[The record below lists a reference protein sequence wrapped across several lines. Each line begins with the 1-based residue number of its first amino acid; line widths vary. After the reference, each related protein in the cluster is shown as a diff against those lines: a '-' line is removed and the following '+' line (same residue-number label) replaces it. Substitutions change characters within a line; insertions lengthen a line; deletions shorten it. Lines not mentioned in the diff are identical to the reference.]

1 MNHIFGAG
9 VVSAILG
16 LTASGVQATTV
27 TSFEA
32 FAVFGDSLSDDGNL
46 YATPAGPLIVSDPPY
61 FEGRR
66 SNGPVWPEYVAARF
80 ESKGLPTANYAY
92 GFANAVRNDDIPL
105 GLPYQV
111 PDLPDQVG
119 FFARDAE
126 RFADKNTAAVIWA
139 GSNDILT
146 YAGRTD
152 IDALGRASAASV
164 AESARALGGLGVDH
178 VSILNLPDF
187 SQTPRYELA
196 LTGLA
201 DEVAAGAAAFN
212 SALSGL
218 LPGLQAGGL
227 DVQQIDISAFFADMI
242 ATPEKYGVS
251 NSTEPC
257 FFAADILTGPYCTDP
272 DERAFY
278 DDIHP
283 NSVIHAQVGQIVGA
297 QIAPVPV
304 PIPLAL
310 LAFGVAALFGIRLSG
325 LRAGKGGAVSKVP
338 HLVC

>member
-1 MNHIFGAG
+1 M
-9 VVSAILG
+9 
-16 LTASGVQATTV
+16 ASGVQATTI
-27 TSFEA
+27 TGFEA
-32 FAVFGDSLSDDGNL
+32 FAVFGDSLSDNGNL
-46 YATPAGPLIVSDPPY
+46 YATPAGPLIVPDPPY

-80 ESKGLPTANYAY
+80 ESKGLPTGNYAY
-92 GFANAVRNDDIPL
+92 GFANAVPNDDFPL
-105 GLPYQV
+105 GLPYQI

-119 FFARDAE
+119 FFALDAE
-126 RFADKNTAAVIWA
+126 RFAGKNTAAVIWA
-139 GSNDILT
+139 GNNDILT

-152 IDALGRASAASV
+152 IEALGRAAATSV
-164 AESARALGGLGVDH
+164 AESARALGALGVDH
-178 VSILNLPDF
+178 VSIFNLPDF
-187 SQTPRYELA
+187 SQTPRYELV

-212 SALSGL
+212 SALSDL
-218 LPGLQAGGL
+218 LPGLRAGGL

-242 ATPEKYGVS
+242 TNPEKYGVS

-257 FFAADILTGPYCTDP
+257 FFAANIATGPYCDDP

-283 NSVIHAQVGQIVGA
+283 NSVIHAQIGQIVGA
-297 QIAPVPV
+297 QIAPVPL
-304 PIPLAL
+304 PMPLAL
-310 LAFGVAALFGIRLSG
+310 LAFGIAALFGMRLSG
-325 LRAGKGGAVSKVP
+325 LRAGKTGAVSNPP